1 MRFEAVERF
10 RRFFLAEEMTMR
22 ELDSGELVDGLTVVR
37 SLRRRRVAF
46 TVRPEDGAPVILVP
60 PRLSV
65 AEIRRIVERNG
76 GLLEKLR
83 ARFLEYDARRTVP
96 RFCEGDEFHY
106 LGRLYPLRFS
116 RRILAFDDAFL
127 VPSGDGEAVRLCL
140 ETLYRRLAT
149 ELLTEKVAAFAER
162 FGLTCSRVRIGGAGR
177 RWGSCSRNGNIN
189 FSWRLVRW
197 PEPVVDYVVIHE
209 LAHRIELN
217 HSERF
222 WREVG
227 RMCPDFKEYDHFLR
241 DRIPEYCPW

>member
-1 MRFEAVERF
+1 MGFEAV
-10 RRFFLAEEMTMR
+10 EMTMR
-22 ELDSGELVDGLTVVR
+22 ELDSGELVNGLAVVR
-37 SLRRRRVAF
+37 SPRRRRVAF
-46 TVRPEDGAPVILVP
+46 TVRPEDGSPVILVP
-60 PRLSV
+60 SRFSV

-76 GLLEKLR
+76 ELLEKLR

-96 RFCEGDEFHY
+96 RFCEGEEFHY
-106 LGRLYPLRFS
+106 LGQLYPLRFS
-116 RRILAFDDAFL
+116 RRILAFDAAFV
-127 VPSGDGEAVRLCL
+127 VPAGEAEAVRQGL
-140 ETLYRRLAT
+140 ETLYRRLAA
-149 ELLTEKVAAFAER
+149 ELLPGKVAALSER

-177 RWGSCSRNGNIN
+177 RWGSCSRSGSIN

-227 RMCPDFKEYDHFLR
+227 RMCPDYRGHDRFLR

>member
-1 MRFEAVERF
+1 MAERN
-10 RRFFLAEEMTMR
+10 REPEER
-22 ELDSGELVDGLTVVR
+22 VDGLTVVR
-37 SLRRRRVAF
+37 SPRRRRVAF

-60 PRLSV
+60 PRLPVS
-65 AEIRRIVERNG
+65 EIRRIVERNG
-76 GLLEKLR
+76 ELLERLR
-83 ARFLEYDARRTVP
+83 ARFLEYSARRTVP
-96 RFCEGDEFHY
+96 RFCEGGEFHY

-116 RRILAFDDAFL
+116 RRILAFDAAFV
-127 VPSGDGEAVRLCL
+127 VPAGEAEMVRLGL
-140 ETLYRRLAT
+140 ETLYRRLAA
-149 ELLTEKVAAFAER
+149 ELLPGKVAAFAER

-177 RWGSCSRNGNIN
+177 RWGSCSRSGTIN

-197 PEPVVDYVVIHE
+197 PEPVIDYVVLHE

-227 RMCPDFKEYDHFLR
+227 RMCPDYREQDRFLR